1 MYDVRTDHQIVP
13 FDTELMKLFNGDDG
27 TVIVTA
33 TRADGV
39 GGTWTVSAEG
49 VADVTAA
56 DRQAAI
62 TAMTEQA
69 LAALG
74 GTGYS
79 TTVPHGLAELA

>member
-1 MYDVRTDHQIVP
+1 MYDVRTDHQIVA
-13 FDTELMKLFNGDDG
+13 FDSELMQLFDSATGAA
-27 TVIVTA
+27 IVTA
-33 TRADGV
+33 TRVGGV
-39 GGTWTVSAEG
+39 GGTWTVSADG
-49 VADVTAA
+49 VDDVTAA

-62 TAMTEQA
+62 TAMIEQA

>member
-1 MYDVRTDHQIVP
+1 MYDVKTDHQIVA
-13 FDTELMKLFNGDDG
+13 FDTELMQLFNCADG

-33 TRADGV
+33 SRAA
-39 GGTWTVSAEG
+39 GTWTVHADG
-49 VADVTAA
+49 VDDVTAP

-79 TTVPHGLAELA
+79 TTVPYGLPELP